1 MPRKGSQFRERRR
14 SERHI
19 VRGVKGTLH
28 LSANARI
35 VNMSITGMAVETNA
49 QMRVGRKYSITFR
62 HADDATLRLA
72 GSVVWCRMR
81 DTSQTDGGAATPVY
95 AAGFRFDQ
103 ALGNRA
109 ADLAR
114 ILQTDSPTEVSK
126 RSSGRFKVDVPEPVN
141 LYTACHFAVKNVSA
155 VGILVETEEPPPLD
169 TIVDAELRLREHIL
183 RTRGRVARIGEV
195 TGARGE
201 KLSQLGIEFIE
212 TSEAGREA
220 IEQFVGR
227 CIELAADEAAS

>member
-1 MPRKGSQFRERRR
+1 MFTIERR
-14 SERHI
+14 
-19 VRGVKGTLH
+19 
-28 LSANARI
+28 
-35 VNMSITGMAVETNA
+35 
-49 QMRVGRKYSITFR
+49 
-62 HADDATLRLA
+62 
-72 GSVVWCRMR
+72 
-81 DTSQTDGGAATPVY
+81 
-95 AAGFRFDQ
+95 
-103 ALGNRA
+103 
-109 ADLAR
+109 
-114 ILQTDSPTEVSK
+114 
-126 RSSGRFKVDVPEPVN
+126 
-141 LYTACHFAVKNVSA
+141 
-155 VGILVETEEPPPLD
+155 EPPPLD